1 MRKTLDT
8 TTSLLFVPNQLWV
21 SSRLYVSAQESSSVG
36 VSAHTIFVCA
46 QNIPASDASKHLGEQ
61 ETVCGR
67 VAEVKITTSVRGSP
81 TFIDFERPYPNETF
95 TAVIWERD
103 KRVLELFQE
112 SAYFASEGRSLS
124 IMDGLESSFIAVP
137 IGQER
142 KQYLAI
148 TGTIRTLTGR
158 PFIHPHILSVGFQ
171 RVRLLNV
178 RMGRIASVSIGRGLV
193 RIMGEWRSG
202 FKPTF
207 LGLRTQMQTGSK
219 IENQITHLCE
229 FRINVAG

>member
-1 MRKTLDT
+1 M
-8 TTSLLFVPNQLWV
+8 SLLKKAVLLAFLLTP
-21 SSRLYVSAQESSSVG
+21 
-36 VSAHTIFVCA
+36 IFVCA
-46 QNIPASDASKHLGEQ
+46 QNIRASDANEHLGEQ

-67 VAEVKITTSVRGSP
+67 VAEVKITTSVRGTP

-112 SAYFASEGRSLS
+112 PAYFASEGRSLS
-124 IMDGLESSFIAVP
+124 IMDGLKSSFIAVP

-219 IENQITHLCE
+219 IEIRSRTFANSESMSLGKIRDSMMKAASLGIFPVTS
-229 FRINVAG
+229 AKA